1 MEMNIFKRS
10 KKRAEKAYEE
20 NRKAIDR
27 CKEILKEYEE
37 SIKKDEEKK
46 SEKT

>member
-1 MEMNIFKRS
+1 MSIFKRS

-27 CKEILKEYEE
+27 CKEILKEFEE
-37 SIKKDEEKK
+37 SIEKDEEKK
-46 SEKT
+46 SGKT